1 MEKILFVEDDG
12 ALREAACQILEYE
25 GYKVTAVANGRLA
38 LEALKHLTPD
48 LIVSDI
54 AMPEMD
60 GFALLDA
67 VRSTPTGVTI
77 PFLFISASTDPEKVN
92 RARRH
97 AADDYIFKPFE
108 VQDLLDAVRS
118 RLDRRHK
125 VLLFDTREAHL
136 QTVTMLANAIEARDS
151 STRGHVE
158 RVREY
163 ALALGSALGW
173 PAEQL
178 GELEFGAIL
187 HDVGKILVPEY
198 VLNKKGALDADE
210 MAAVRL
216 HVEAGVQMLTGITHL
231 QTVVPYIEY
240 HHERWD
246 GGGYPHG
253 LAGERIPLE
262 GRVLALA
269 DAFDAMTSER
279 PYRGALSEEAALEE
293 IRQKRGTH
301 FDPVL
306 ADLFMKLIRER
317 SRVDHITVK

>member
-1 MEKILFVEDDG
+1 MEKILFVEDDS
-12 ALREAACQILEYE
+12 ALREAASQILEYE
-25 GYKVTAVANGRLA
+25 GYQVTVVANGRLA

-67 VRSTPTGVTI
+67 VRATPTGVTM

-97 AADDYIFKPFE
+97 AVDDYIFKPFGL
-108 VQDLLDAVRS
+108 QDLLDAVRS
-118 RLDRRHK
+118 RLDRRRK

-136 QTVTMLANAIEARDS
+136 QTVTMLANAIEARDPC
-151 STRGHVE
+151 TRGHVE

-173 PAEQL
+173 SAERL
-178 GELEFGAIL
+178 SELEFGAIL

-198 VLNKKGALDADE
+198 VLNKKGPLDAEE
-210 MAAVRL
+210 MASVRL
-216 HVEAGVQMLTGITHL
+216 HVEAGVQMLSGITHL

-240 HHERWD
+240 HHEHWA

-253 LAGERIPLE
+253 LAGEAIPLE
-262 GRVLALA
+262 GRLLALA
-269 DAFDAMTSER
+269 DAYDAMTSER
-279 PYRGALSEEAALEE
+279 PYREELSKEAALEE
-293 IRQKRGTH
+293 ICQKKGTQ
-301 FDPVL
+301 FDPIL
-306 ADLFMKLIRER
+306 ADVFVKLIRER
-317 SRVDHITVK
+317 ASSTTSL